1 MPLSTSVTS
10 AARPNRRHEW
20 RRHEDKRLI
29 QREREL
35 EASRRICEALFQ
47 HTDVDKIVEMALR
60 ATLDVL
66 DAGGGSV
73 LLADLNAGQL
83 VFRYSIGDRPVPKG
97 TTMPMNQGIA
107 GLVFRS
113 GKSEIVADARQDSR
127 HYRQVDDMTGFESH
141 DMIVFPLKRWEG
153 EPIGVFEVLN
163 KRGGRLGED
172 ALPILTIVSAFTA
185 TAIEQARLFQEAR
198 LAEVARLMGD
208 ISHDIKNMLMPIT
221 CGAGL
226 LRTEFEELF
235 AALSKLGPVSE
246 GTDASREMCAEVIGL
261 LLDGARRIND
271 RVKEMA
277 DCVKGLSAR
286 PVFAPCCLANVVEL
300 VLKSLRFLAEDRKI
314 TLTTK
319 GLDTLPTILAD
330 ERRLYN
336 AMYNLINNAI
346 AEVSPGGSV
355 NIHGRQGADPGIV
368 LLSVADTGRGMD
380 PEVRES
386 LFTSSTISRKAGGT
400 GLGTKIVKDVV
411 DSHGGHIAVESKIG
425 VGTTFLI
432 TLPVQPPGASADR
445 AIP

>member
-1 MPLSTSVTS
+1 MSLSTSVTS
-10 AARPNRRHEW
+10 AARPNRRHDW

-47 HTDVDKIVEMALR
+47 HTEVDKIVEMALR
-60 ATLDVL
+60 TTLDVL
-66 DAGGGSV
+66 EAGGGSV
-73 LLADLNAGQL
+73 LLADLNAGHL
-83 VFRYSIGDRPVPKG
+83 VFRYSIGDKPVPKG
-97 TTMPMNQGIA
+97 TTMPVNQGIA

-113 GKSEIVADARQDSR
+113 GKPEIVADARLDSR
-127 HYRQVDDMTGFESH
+127 HYKQVDDMTGFESH

-153 EPIGVFEVLN
+153 EPIGVLEVLN

-208 ISHDIKNMLMPIT
+208 ISHDIKNLLMPIT

-226 LRTEFEELF
+226 LRTEFEEMF
-235 AALSKLGPVSE
+235 TILSKLDPE
-246 GTDASREMCAEVIGL
+246 KTDASRKMCGEVISM
-261 LLDGARRIND
+261 LLDDARRIND

-277 DCVKGLSAR
+277 DCVKGRSAR
-286 PVFAPCCLANVVEL
+286 PVFTPCCLGNVVEI
-300 VLKSLRFLAEDRKI
+300 VFKSLRFLAESRKI
-314 TLTTK
+314 TLTAK
-319 GLDTLPTILAD
+319 GLDGLPTILAD

-336 AMYNLINNAI
+336 ALYNLVNNAI

-355 NIHGRQGADPGIV
+355 NIHGQQETDPGTI

-386 LFTSSTISRKAGGT
+386 LFTSSAISRKAGGT

-411 DSHGGHIAVESKIG
+411 DAHGGHIAVESKVG

-432 TLPVQPPGASADR
+432 TLPVQPPGASANR
-445 AIP
+445 AIS

>member
-1 MPLSTSVTS
+1 MDRSFTTPVSS
-10 AARPNRRHEW
+10 AARPNRRHDW

-73 LLADLNAGQL
+73 LLADLKAGQL
-83 VFRYSIGDRPVPKG
+83 VFRYSIGDKPVPQG
-97 TTMPMNQGIA
+97 TTMPVNRGIA
-107 GLVFRS
+107 GLVFQS
-113 GKSEIVADARQDSR
+113 GKPEIVADARSDSR
-127 HYRQVDDMTGFESH
+127 HYKEVDDITGFESH
-141 DMIVFPLKRWEG
+141 DMVVFPLKRWEG

-172 ALPILTIVSAFTA
+172 TLPILTIMSAFTA
-185 TAIEQARLFQEAR
+185 TAIEQARLYQDAR

-208 ISHDIKNMLMPIT
+208 ISHDIKNLLMPIT

-226 LRTEFEELF
+226 LQTEFEELF
-235 AALSKLGPVSE
+235 AILSK
-246 GTDASREMCAEVIGL
+246 TDPEKTGVSRELCGEVIGI
-261 LLDGARRIND
+261 LLDDARRIND

-277 DCVKGLSAR
+277 DCVKGRSAK
-286 PVFAPCCLANVVEL
+286 PVFAPCSLADVVET
-300 VLKSLRFLAEDRKI
+300 VFKSLRFLAESRKI
-314 TLTTK
+314 TLTAK
-319 GLDTLPTILAD
+319 GLDILPTILAD
-330 ERRLYN
+330 ERRVYN
-336 AMYNLINNAI
+336 ALYNLINNAI

-355 NIHGRQGADPGIV
+355 NVHGRHETDRDTI

-386 LFTSSTISRKAGGT
+386 LFTATAISRKAGGT

-411 DSHGGHIAVESKIG
+411 DAHGGHIAVESKVG

-432 TLPVQPPGASADR
+432 TLPVRPPGASANR
-445 AIP
+445 ARS